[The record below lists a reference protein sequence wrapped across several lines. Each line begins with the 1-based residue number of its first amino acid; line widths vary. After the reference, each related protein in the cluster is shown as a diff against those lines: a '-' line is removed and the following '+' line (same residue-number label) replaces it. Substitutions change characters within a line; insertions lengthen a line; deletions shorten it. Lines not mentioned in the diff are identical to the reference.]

1 MLIYEMAFVNFLTR
15 FVSEDLHEEANEA
28 MTELFAAER
37 EREQELAYQRWEEEE
52 EAEEAERVRLREEA
66 EEAERVR
73 LREEWLSGR
82 EFPQLVM
89 QVVDDL
95 GGRWHWTA
103 FYEKILNYTNGQLII
118 NGKLYTPGGFEGYI
132 RTHVYQL
139 SSDSCQHYYTGNYLN
154 HEGHFENLFSNPI
167 LRQKNVDNQ
176 WLKPKKKEGVE
187 KAERPICSA
196 LTATGNQCKNK
207 ACENEEL
214 CHVHLKKKNEPPKEK
229 KPKEKKPDSEWF
241 LGPGGPRPS
250 NDILRA
256 GEIARPN
263 KGMRGRRNER
273 APLRT
278 PPLRVRT

>member
-1 MLIYEMAFVNFLTR
+1 MAFVNFLTR

-95 GGRWHWTA
+95 DGRWHWTA

-118 NGKLYTPGGFEGYI
+118 NGKQYTPGGFEGYI

-139 SSDSCQHYYTGNYLN
+139 SSDSCQHYYTGNSLN
-154 HEGHFENLFSNPI
+154 PEGYFQNLFSNPI
-167 LRQKNVDNQ
+167 LRQRNVDNQ
-176 WLKPKKKEGVE
+176 WLPSHGV
-187 KAERPICSA
+187 R
-196 LTATGNQCKNK
+196 GG
-207 ACENEEL
+207 
-214 CHVHLKKKNEPPKEK
+214 
-229 KPKEKKPDSEWF
+229 EWF